1 MSFVNAVARGT
12 SLNEIYTIGSVIIKN
27 APWAGFAGQTWEVF
41 ARGKTLVCEDPNQ
54 SVADQS
60 FADFT
65 TLGGTGGDVK
75 HTLTTDEM
83 PSHRHTYTNFLT
95 SVYFGFANSNP
106 GNTGFNN
113 NAKTSYEG
121 GNQPH
126 PIVQPYQVVLYY
138 RRSA

>member
-1 MSFVNAVARGT
+1 MEWFC
-12 SLNEIYTIGSVIIKN
+12 GSN
-27 APWAGFAGQTWEVF
+27 LGGFRKGENTCV
-41 ARGKTLVCEDPNQ
+41 RRPNQ
-54 SVADQS
+54 SVADQA

-75 HTLTTDEM
+75 HTLSTDEM

-95 SVYFGFANSNP
+95 SVYFGSAISNP
-106 GNTGFNN
+106 GNTGFNA

-138 RRSA
+138 RRIS